1 MLDRRR
7 IIKVMWNY
15 RQLLLH
21 EEDSGRSSVGGKSP
35 YPGTNP
41 TTLVQMLEN
50 GERLPKPYNA
60 ACSDEMY
67 VKKAENG
74 YYGVI
79 LLLIVT

>member
-1 MLDRRR
+1 
-7 IIKVMWNY
+7 MW
-15 RQLLLH
+15 
-21 EEDSGRSSVGGKSP
+21 EIFSGGKSP

-67 VKKAENG
+67 ASYKLTSTRADNE
-74 YYGVI
+74 
-79 LLLIVT
+79 